1 MGIVWSIIFFVLYLV
16 SLFVVH
22 RKVEPAGKEKVED
35 EVVEN
40 QVSNEEN
47 VWFNIMNFLTKF
59 YNLKIIRLFIFY

>member
-47 VWFNIMNFLTKF
+47 V
-59 YNLKIIRLFIFY
+59 